1 VSKRDEASGS
11 ALLEVSGLNITPYAH
26 VSGGREGAPVLVLA
40 FSSDRVLPAGGAA
53 PAADLQISSGQL
65 RQATGGIR
73 VAAALQQ
80 PGAGAAVVSRAGD
93 LIGFA
98 MLRADTA
105 PRLVAGVVPESTYPI
120 TLVDALAAADAAGS
134 RPSEKTAGEILA
146 SVGAALV
153 RVTCPS
159 AP

>member
-1 VSKRDEASGS
+1 
-11 ALLEVSGLNITPYAH
+11 
-26 VSGGREGAPVLVLA
+26 
-40 FSSDRVLPAGGAA
+40 
-53 PAADLQISSGQL
+53 
-65 RQATGGIR
+65 

-120 TLVDALAAADAAGS
+120 TLVDALAADAAGS